1 MGTGGGN
8 ATIQTAA
15 VSVDAT
21 NQTAAVRVDAT
32 LLISSSASATMR
44 DTSSAQVGMSSN
56 EAHDQPRRPDAG
68 LHVPGLVVAAPTRAV
83 RRPPGE
89 IAILFDL
96 GPG

>member
-8 ATIQTAA
+8 ATNQTAA

-68 LHVPGLVVAAPTRAV
+68 LHVPGLVVAAPTR
-83 RRPPGE
+83 RPSTSREKSLYYLTLAPG
-89 IAILFDL
+89 
-96 GPG
+96 

>member
-8 ATIQTAA
+8 ATNQTAA

-68 LHVPGLVVAAPTRAV
+68 LHVPGLVVAGPRAPPV
-83 RRPPGE
+83 DQQGE